1 MPLAIPSVRAESP
14 VSSPTARHLRLAG
27 LGLCA
32 FLATQAFQALCFFFW
47 LPETQDA
54 AVDFALRLG
63 WLDRARALAVLGGI
77 LALTVTYVVVALD
90 RFAHAPLASALA
102 LVFTLFFIV
111 LELAHRGI
119 DFALVSQQ
127 WAPAFAAATQPAER
141 ALLLERHA
149 LWSAVTG
156 ALYLPLM
163 LAGLLAWS
171 CFAVATWRGEGRWAL
186 LAPLAFSLNALRTLG
201 RLLGSYTDVPG
212 MGAFNSLPVYVVLVF
227 LINGLLA
234 AWLFWRA
241 AQGPQK
247 TAWRTPSESA

>member
-1 MPLAIPSVRAESP
+1 MPLPIPSDLAQSLA
-14 VSSPTARHLRLAG
+14 SSSTARHLRLAG

-54 AVDFALRLG
+54 ALDFALRLG
-63 WLDRARALAVLGGI
+63 WLDRTRALAVLAGI
-77 LALTVTYVVVALD
+77 LALTVTYAVIAMD
-90 RFAHAPLASALA
+90 RFARAPLVSALA
-102 LVFTLFFIV
+102 LVFTLFFIL

-163 LAGLLAWS
+163 LSGLLAWS
-171 CFAVATWRGEGRWAL
+171 CFALATWRGEGRWAW

-212 MGAFNSLPVYVVLVF
+212 LGVFDSLPVYVVLVF

-241 AQGPQK
+241 ADGRQK
-247 TAWRTPSESA
+247 MAWRTPSVSA